1 MVITMDVSQY
11 KQFLPKELKGRK
23 QNNLRYIRSVICVY
37 LLTIIQP
44 EYKKIT
50 CKEFTTNF
58 QKYVQLTESEDDPC
72 LYYQSGKRKGELKIP
87 NQSTFADTWMYRY
100 NVKKLFSDFRTNVV
114 KHMAKTILE
123 DQVLYA
129 PHVIE
134 TERESYNNNQQLQ
147 QNIFNDKTTPDV
159 KKPYPIK
166 ATQESKSIS
175 QNIINDSVERV
186 QDYLDIQNQAANSGE
201 VYNPN
206 HDRII
211 DKYHNLE
218 NEWEED

>member
-1 MVITMDVSQY
+1 MDVSQY
-11 KQFLPKELKGRK
+11 KQFLPQELKGRK

-58 QKYVQLTESEDDPC
+58 KKYVELTESEDDPC
-72 LYYQSGKRKGELKIP
+72 LYYQSGKRKGQLKIP

-100 NVKKLFSDFRTNVV
+100 NVRKLFSEFRTNVV
-114 KHMAKTILE
+114 KHMAQTILE

-134 TERESYNNNQQLQ
+134 SERESYNENRELEQEIRNDDEIPLSKKAYSLKANQETKNMN
-147 QNIFNDKTTPDV
+147 QNA
-159 KKPYPIK
+159 IK
-166 ATQESKSIS
+166 DAV
-175 QNIINDSVERV
+175 DGV
-186 QDYLDIQNQAANSGE
+186 QDYLTATQQQSSQGE

-218 NEWEED
+218 NQWEED